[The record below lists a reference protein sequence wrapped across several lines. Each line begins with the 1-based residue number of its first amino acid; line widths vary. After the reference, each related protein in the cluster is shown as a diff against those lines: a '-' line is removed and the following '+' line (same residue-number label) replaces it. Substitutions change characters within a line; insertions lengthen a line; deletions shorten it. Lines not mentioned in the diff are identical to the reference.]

1 MSLSDADK
9 AIQAASPALW
19 DALSPLGRRLRQSA
33 NFLPLQTAEARGK
46 AFNAT
51 IGQITDGHGKAV
63 SLPSMAAALGMSE
76 AERSQ
81 AFLYSPVEGLAEL
94 RRLWRARQRGDRP
107 ESLPSSLPVVTLG
120 AGQAWALVA
129 EMFAAEGRAVILA
142 EPAPPGLQDLC
153 EMKLGAAVRRA
164 GLGAD
169 ALDRALDGLPDTE
182 PVLVVLNG
190 LLEKAAGR
198 EALRRSL
205 ARAALYRPLV
215 VAVES
220 PLFWSLIGVEEN
232 LIPVRVE
239 GVAQIGVGFLT
250 FPFPPESAV
259 ALALESKVKMLLRAV
274 AGSPSTCSQTV
285 LLHALRASA

>member
-1 MSLSDADK
+1 
-9 AIQAASPALW
+9 
-19 DALSPLGRRLRQSA
+19 
-33 NFLPLQTAEARGK
+33 
-46 AFNAT
+46 
-51 IGQITDGHGKAV
+51 
-63 SLPSMAAALGMSE
+63 
-76 AERSQ
+76 
-81 AFLYSPVEGLAEL
+81 
-94 RRLWRARQRGDRP
+94 
-107 ESLPSSLPVVTLG
+107 
-120 AGQAWALVA
+120 
-129 EMFAAEGRAVILA
+129 
-142 EPAPPGLQDLC
+142 
-153 EMKLGAAVRRA
+153 MKLGAAVRRA

-182 PVLVVLNG
+182 PVLVVLTG
-190 LLEKAAGR
+190 ALEKAAGR

-205 ARAALYRPLV
+205 ARAAAYRPLV

-220 PLFWSLIGVEEN
+220 ALFWSLIGVEEN

-239 GVAQIGVGFLT
+239 GRLEGIVEIGVGFLT